1 MELRASHR
9 HLCLCLGDTEL
20 RSETHT
26 HTLDFSISGSS
37 SSAAQIVAGVESVE
51 KSQPNDSEALVP
63 FGVIEY
69 KHNCDHQS
77 KAVVIIVIVMLGL
90 RRWCYGA

>member
-20 RSETHT
+20 RGETHT
-26 HTLDFSISGSS
+26 HTGFFHFRQQQQ
-37 SSAAQIVAGVESVE
+37 QIVAGVESVE
-51 KSQPNDSEALVP
+51 KSQPNDSEALAP

-69 KHNCDHQS
+69 KHNCDDQS
-77 KAVVIIVIVMLGL
+77 KAVVIIVRDATPPPPLSP
-90 RRWCYGA
+90 